1 MKRLLIA
8 IMCAVCILLTGCMKK
23 YPLTDT
29 QTDVVAEYMANLL
42 LRNDKNYMPSLLSY
56 KEVLGMGRP
65 NRKSRL
71 PTRLRRR
78 MRKIHTARGSG
89 NEEISEEEQ
98 ETQHSLSDVM
108 GDPNFD
114 IVYTGCQLAETYPP
128 NNRELVFSID
138 PRVGN
143 QLLVLNFTV
152 ENITGQSRRIDL
164 SSAGIKYRL
173 DTSLGT
179 IYKPTFALLENN
191 LEYIKMDVGAGEK
204 IPAVLIF
211 EIPKDTEVSYM
222 VLTVSG
228 IQNRLRL
235 KLNNIIIKRAFR

>member
-56 KEVLGMGRP
+56 KEVLEYGQTEPEESPSDKVKEEDAEDTIQPG
-65 NRKSRL
+65 
-71 PTRLRRR
+71 
-78 MRKIHTARGSG
+78 GESG

-98 ETQHSLSDVM
+98 ETQHSLSDIM

-222 VLTVSG
+222 VLTVS
-228 IQNRLRL
+228 RDSESATV
-235 KLNNIIIKRAFR
+235 KIK